1 MQTTETMEGLIAT
14 IPTTMRAAAINR
26 FGGEIRVQTVPVP
39 RIEQDEI
46 LIRVKSAGIGVWDPL
61 EREGKFKDMMQGE
74 PHFPY
79 TLGSDGAGTVAAVGG
94 KVRRFKVGDWA
105 YGVTFLSPK
114 GGFYAEYTAVK
125 SDNASPVP
133 QKLSLLQAGAL
144 PVDAMTALRGLDET
158 LGLKQGE
165 SVLIYGAS
173 GGIGHMA
180 VQLAKRMGARVLAVA
195 SGEDGVSLAKR
206 LGADAS
212 VDGKT
217 GDVAAAARSFAPDGI
232 DAVLVTTH
240 GKTLDETL
248 AALRNGGRIAYPQGV
263 QPEPKARTGIR
274 VKQYDGMPD
283 PVVIEKLNNLIDV
296 GPFEVHVEKT
306 FVLDQAAEAHGA
318 LGQHH
323 LGKFALTPTA

>member
-144 PVDAMTALRGLDET
+144 PVDAMTALRGLDEA